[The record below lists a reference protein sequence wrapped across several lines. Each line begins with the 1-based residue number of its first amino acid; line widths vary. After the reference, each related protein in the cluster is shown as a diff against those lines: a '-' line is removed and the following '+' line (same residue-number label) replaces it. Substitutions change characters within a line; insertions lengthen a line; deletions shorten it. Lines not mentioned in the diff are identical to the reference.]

1 MQVLHILYGSISSVH
16 SFFSGLVWDNVL
28 IIMEM
33 WNPNKQGRVCLYE
46 CAWHGDG
53 EKEIV
58 LHSWAK
64 NFYYVVT
71 VEELD

>member
-1 MQVLHILYGSISSVH
+1 
-16 SFFSGLVWDNVL
+16 
-28 IIMEM
+28 MEM
-33 WNPNKQGRVCLYE
+33 WNQNKQGRVCLYV